1 MLAKRVRGAL
11 NADAAGWNRR
21 RAAGA
26 KPGGDAVGV
35 ALEDMDTLRRQA
47 ELIRNDL
54 RVGRLMALPGRLRA
68 DQDRHVAVGIELH
81 LRGLLAH
88 GAADLDV
95 ARQADAAHKAL
106 LLRRLGAL
114 WKILPLPDFHRALQ
128 V

>member
-47 ELIRNDL
+47 ELIRHDL
-54 RVGRLMALPGRLRA
+54 RIGGLMALPGRLRA
-68 DQDRHVAVGIELH
+68 DQDRHVAIGIELH

-88 GAADLDV
+88 GAADLDIT
-95 ARQADAAHKAL
+95 RKPDAAQKAL
-106 LLRRLGAL
+106 LLRSLRAFR
-114 WKILPLPDFHRALQ
+114 KILPL
-128 V
+128 